1 MFAKRHPPNKRYY
14 RQVPLTLL
22 SIPPEKV
29 LPVEHLRRLVQEL
42 ALAGYQ
48 LDRSAYDYLKTMN
61 EAQASTFAKNVLL
74 SVGDKPNASH
84 ILSRQELLDL
94 STQPVLETP
103 QVQVSVSR
111 TIPAKQIS
119 PRLEILRD
127 PSKEIG
133 TGGSIDDFSHYF
145 RDRFQKLSRA
155 FRERADSRDA
165 TSLAAALAQEQ
176 NQKVKF
182 IAMVMEKRERQRKL
196 FLQLDDLEDTA
207 TVLVSPEERAAYE
220 TAQKL
225 PLDQVTCVGGVRA
238 KGDLFVA
245 KEVLLPDIPDHKPH
259 FAEEDV
265 WAILLSDLH
274 AGSKK
279 FLSNELSRVFDW
291 LNLKIGDPSQR
302 AIAERSKYLVICG
315 DIVDGIGIY
324 PRQEHELAIVDLY
337 QQYQE
342 AAQYVGRIPD
352 YIETVVIPG
361 NHDPVRQ
368 ALPQPPIPNDFGE
381 PLYESRELVSLGNPA
396 EVSFHGV
403 RFLLHHGRSLD
414 DVISSSPNVDFTQP
428 EKAMRLQLQ
437 CRHLASEYG
446 NRTSIAPEKVDH
458 LVIERVP
465 DVFQSGHI
473 HVVKYENYRGTQII
487 NSGAWQAQTDY
498 QRRVG
503 LIPTPGILTA
513 LNLHTLQVRLINF
526 NEA

>member
-1 MFAKRHPPNKRYY
+1 M
-14 RQVPLTLL
+14 
-22 SIPPEKV
+22 
-29 LPVEHLRRLVQEL
+29 EHLQRLVQEL
-42 ALAGYQ
+42 ASAGYQ
-48 LDRSAYDYLKTMN
+48 LDRSAYDYLKTMD
-61 EAQASTFAKNVLL
+61 EAQASTFAKNLL
-74 SVGDKPNASH
+74 VSVDDKANTPH
-84 ILSRQELLDL
+84 ILSKQQLLAIPTHPL
-94 STQPVLETP
+94 LETS
-103 QVQVSVSR
+103 QVQVSVSL

-155 FRERADSRDA
+155 FRERPDSRDA
-165 TSLAAALAQEQ
+165 TCLGVALAQEQ
-176 NQKVKF
+176 NHKVKF
-182 IAMVMEKRERQRKL
+182 TAMVMEKRERQRKL
-196 FLQLDDLEDTA
+196 FLQLDDFEDTA

-225 PLDQVTCVGGVRA
+225 PLDQVICVGGVRA
-238 KGDLFVA
+238 KGDLFVG

-259 FAEEDV
+259 LAEEDV

-279 FLSNELSRVFDW
+279 FLSDELSRVFDW
-291 LNLKIGDPSQR
+291 LNMKIGDPSQR
-302 AIAERSKYLVICG
+302 AIAERAKYLVICG
-315 DIVDGIGIY
+315 DVVDGIGVY

-337 QQYQE
+337 QQYRE
-342 AAQYVGRIPD
+342 AAKYVGRIPD

-368 ALPQPPIPNDFGE
+368 ALPQPPIPNEFGE
-381 PLYESRELVSLGNPA
+381 PLYEARELASLGNPA

-446 NRTSIAPEKVDH
+446 NRTAIAPERVDH
-458 LVIERVP
+458 LVIETIP

-503 LIPTPGILTA
+503 LVPTPGILTA

>member
-1 MFAKRHPPNKRYY
+1 M
-14 RQVPLTLL
+14 
-22 SIPPEKV
+22 
-29 LPVEHLRRLVQEL
+29 
-42 ALAGYQ
+42 AGYQ
-48 LDRSAYDYLKTMN
+48 LDRSAYDYLRAMD
-61 EAQASTFAKNVLL
+61 EAQASTFAKNLL
-74 SVGDKPNASH
+74 LTAGDKAKTSH
-84 ILSRQELLDL
+84 ILSKQDLLEF
-94 STQPVLETP
+94 SPHAPLETS
-103 QVQVSVSR
+103 QIAVSVSP
-111 TIPAKQIS
+111 TIPAKQIT
-119 PRLEILRD
+119 PRLEIVRD

-145 RDRFQKLSRA
+145 RDRFQKLARM
-155 FRERADSRDA
+155 FRERPDSRDA
-165 TSLAAALAQEQ
+165 NSLGVALAKDQ
-176 NQKVKF
+176 NQRVKF

-196 FLQLDDLEDTA
+196 FLQLDDLEDAA

-220 TAQKL
+220 TAQRI
-225 PLDQVTCVGGVRA
+225 PLDQVICVSGVRA

-245 KEVLLPDIPDHKPH
+245 KEILLPDIPDHKPH
-259 FAEEDV
+259 FAEEEV
-265 WAILLSDLH
+265 WTVLLSDFH

-291 LNLKIGDPSQR
+291 LNLKIGTSTQR
-302 AIAERSKYLVICG
+302 AIAERTKYLVVCG

-337 QQYQE
+337 QQYAE
-342 AAQYVGRIPD
+342 AAKYVGRIPD
-352 YIETVVIPG
+352 HIESVIIPG

-368 ALPQPPIPNDFGE
+368 ALPQPPIPKDFGE
-381 PLYESRELVSLGNPA
+381 PLYESRELVSLGNPS

-414 DVISSSPNVDFTQP
+414 DVISSAPNVDFTQP
-428 EKAMRLQLQ
+428 EEAMRLQLQ
-437 CRHLASEYG
+437 CRHVASEYG

-473 HVVKYENYRGTQII
+473 HVVKYENYRGTQIV

-503 LIPTPGILTA
+503 LVPTPGILTA
-513 LNLHTLQVRLINF
+513 LNLQTLQVRLINF
-526 NEA
+526 MEA

>member
-1 MFAKRHPPNKRYY
+1 ME
-14 RQVPLTLL
+14 Q
-22 SIPPEKV
+22 I
-29 LPVEHLRRLVQEL
+29 RRLVQEL

-48 LDRSAYDYLKTMN
+48 LDRSAYDYLKTMEEP
-61 EAQASTFAKNVLL
+61 EASRFAKNVIL
-74 SVGDKPNASH
+74 SIGDNTNTSH
-84 ILSRQELLDL
+84 ILSRQELLEI
-94 STQPVLETP
+94 STHPLLEPP
-103 QVQVSVSR
+103 QVQTSVAR

-119 PRLEILRD
+119 SRLEVLRD

-133 TGGSIDDFSHYF
+133 TGGTIDDFSHYF
-145 RDRFQKLSRA
+145 RDRFQKLNRT
-155 FRERADSRDA
+155 FRERPDSRDA
-165 TSLAAALAQEQ
+165 TSLAVALGQEQ
-176 NQKVKF
+176 NKKVKF
-182 IAMVMEKRERQRKL
+182 TAMVMEKRERQQKL

-207 TVLVSPEERAAYE
+207 TVLISPEERAAYE
-220 TAQKL
+220 TAQKI
-225 PLDQVTCVGGVRA
+225 PLDQVICVGGVRA

-245 KEVLLPDIPDHKPH
+245 KEILLPDIPDHKPH
-259 FAEEDV
+259 LAEEDV

-274 AGSKK
+274 VGSKK
-279 FLSNELSRVFDW
+279 FLSRELSRVFDW
-291 LNLKIGDPSQR
+291 LNLKIGDPNQR
-302 AIAERSKYLVICG
+302 DIAERTKYLVICG

-342 AAQYVGRIPD
+342 AAKYVGRIPD

-368 ALPQPPIPNDFGE
+368 ALPQPPIPRNFGE

-414 DVISSSPNVDFTQP
+414 DVISSAPNVDFTQP

-446 NRTSIAPEKVDH
+446 NRSSISPEKVDH
-458 LVIERVP
+458 LVIEKVP

-473 HVVKYENYRGTQII
+473 HVVRYENYRGTQII

-498 QRRVG
+498 QKRVG
-503 LIPTPGILTA
+503 LVPTPGILTA
-513 LNLHTLQVRLINF
+513 LNLHTMQVRLINF
-526 NEA
+526 IEPDSSIPQGLAQQIPAY